1 MSFVFEVYRY
11 SFRYFFYENGTLII
25 NLRRIYEYSTA
36 HTIDSTFI
44 IGGGETREIIARF
57 KDKQWKRMQNLKFP
71 RALHGSITIG
81 GQVIITGG
89 GYFQTMYEY
98 FVKCPAI
105 IT

>member
-1 MSFVFEVYRY
+1 MFSKFTSCIPVFLYG
-11 SFRYFFYENGTLII
+11 NGTLII

-71 RALHGSITIG
+71 RASHGSITIG